1 MFFLGLDHVYFPQ
14 NGKKNSL
21 RGTEQAALQKVINR
35 NNSFDAT
42 HLNVK
47 CKLLKTA

>member
-1 MFFLGLDHVYFPQ
+1 MFIFPRME
-14 NGKKNSL
+14 KKDSL
-21 RGTEQAALQKVINR
+21 RGTEQAALQMVINR